1 MPPPIRIDLC
11 EDTILEHSL
20 GSQQP
25 PAVAPTAKAATP
37 NTNASDMEEDA
48 LSQKYTTEEGGEE
61 EAPEIDEITDEEPE
75 TVVVPTAVPKGKA
88 VPHGTAVPQGKVVP
102 KGKAVPKAKA
112 EAVPK
117 AKAGAVAKA
126 KAGAVPK
133 AKAGAVPKAKAGA
146 VPKATGVG
154 SAASAFE
161 REESV
166 AADEGERQD
175 ECEEE
180 TVPEVGSTALAVR
193 PIVATGPA
201 GGQLVVLP
209 C

>member
-133 AKAGAVPKAKAGA
+133 A
-146 VPKATGVG
+146 TGVG